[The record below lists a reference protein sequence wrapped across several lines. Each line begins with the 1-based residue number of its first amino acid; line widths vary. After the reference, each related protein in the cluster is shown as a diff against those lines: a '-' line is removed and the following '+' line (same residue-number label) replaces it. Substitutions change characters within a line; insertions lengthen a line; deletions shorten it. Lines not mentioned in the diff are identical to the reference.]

1 MLSLLTFIENSYVLK
16 AREPPAEGKR
26 TDFGKGTW
34 ESYQGFY
41 KVVSGCENWVRIW
54 DSTEPRAPASRRCAL
69 LQDLA
74 C

>member
-1 MLSLLTFIENSYVLK
+1 VLSLLTFIENSYVLK

-41 KVVSGCENWVRIW
+41 KVAYGCENCVRIW